1 MALTKVKDRYDCTD
15 EMTEDKKNFI
25 KMCARLEGD
34 VRFLREDWKCDK
46 HGDFYVL
53 GLEGRAF
60 PVAECADC
68 KREEKIIEDS
78 EEAIAKAYL
87 PSSGLFRSQQKL
99 MLDQFT
105 GQKAA
110 IAKKFLVKKEQLLMT
125 VVRSTPTDTLL
136 VCAMVGYVCRGGR
149 QAQMVTM
156 LQLSYRIQASWKGR
170 KTTEDLLNEM
180 IAYPFLVIDS
190 MESGQEDWM
199 KKFLNGLLTARLAL
213 KRKTVLLSEESSIRA
228 LIPEKVITKLN
239 SANRVNLT
247 DELTLNFSPTLEQ
260 MEAEGAIESPEDD
273 NDGIPL

>member
-34 VRFLREDWKCDK
+34 VRFLREDWKCDT

-53 GLEGRAF
+53 GLEGRPF
-60 PVAECADC
+60 PTAECSDC
-68 KREEKIIEDS
+68 KREKKIIEDS

-110 IAKKFLVKKEQLLMT
+110 IAKKFLAKKEQLLMT

-180 IAYPFLVIDS
+180 IAYPFLVIDN

-213 KRKTVLLSEESSIRA
+213 KRKTVLLSEESSIKA
-228 LIPEKVITKLN
+228 MIPEKVIAKTTSK
-239 SANRVNLT
+239 NRVDLT

-260 MEAEGAIESPEDD
+260 MEAEGAIEKPEDD